1 MHPIIQLSIAQ
12 LPVIIMQFPVTI
24 AQLSIVQLPVPIKQ
38 FPVAHCSR
46 M

>member
-12 LPVIIMQFPVTI
+12 LPVPIKQFPVTI
-24 AQLSIVQLPVPIKQ
+24 AQLSIAQLTVPIKQ
-38 FPVAHCSR
+38 FPVTHCPR